1 MSKLFAKFAVTGFI
15 ASALLSGCVAQKQV
29 QVTAEV
35 EAPIEAEEVQEPQ
48 LPTLFI
54 SWPLTEQTLISPP
67 IAVQQQGIEACQ
79 ARGYDTSYMIHIAID
94 GDMAVAEFGC
104 RGSD

>member
-35 EAPIEAEEVQEPQ
+35 EAEEVQEPQ